1 METFMQQTDDEKK
14 NPESKYDAL
23 IYKQNCVN
31 DTVNAQVSEMFTQHK
46 KLFNIFFSQLNEAKD
61 KLAVLTHSLKSIQVC
76 GKGKHEPNEV

>member
-1 METFMQQTDDEKK
+1 MQQADDTKK

-31 DTVNAQVSEMFTQHK
+31 DTVSSQVK
-46 KLFNIFFSQLNEAKD
+46 NEAFVPFFVGLSISILQLSEAKE

-76 GKGKHEPNEV
+76 GKGKTERRWR